1 MPKEAQIR
9 KKAVEILES
18 KGFVYWYP
26 AKVKFK
32 QNDIFGV
39 FDLVCWRK
47 KSSNIKF
54 IQLTTCSNLSARR
67 KKVNFFLKENL
78 IPTKMPVGVEIWG
91 WNQKKGEFK
100 IEEV

>member
-1 MPKEAQIR
+1 MKEALIR
-9 KKAVEILES
+9 KKAVEILAK

-26 AKVKFK
+26 AKVRFK

-47 KSSNIKF
+47 KSANIKF
-54 IQLTTCSNLSARR
+54 VQLTTCSNLSARR
-67 KKVNFFLKENL
+67 KKIQFFMKENK
-78 IPTKMPVGVEIWG
+78 IPAKISVGVEIWG
-91 WNQKKGEFK
+91 WSQKKREFK

>member
-1 MPKEAQIR
+1 MPKESVIR
-9 KKAVEILES
+9 KKAVEILEK

-26 AKVKFK
+26 AKVRFK

-47 KSSNIKF
+47 KTSDIKF
-54 IQLTTCSNLSARR
+54 VQLTTCSNLSARR
-67 KKVNFFLKENL
+67 KKIDGFIRTNR
-78 IPTKMPVGVEIWG
+78 IPKKLAVDIEIWG
-91 WNQKKGEFK
+91 WNNKKREFK